1 MASVTRDLGQL
12 PVEGSSG
19 KWVLEIC
26 LSPSTGE
33 PYFLRTSVDVNIPK
47 VGSVQH
53 RAVNTRLTPAQVAS
67 LKSLAAAALAALVE
81 RDPQGNVI

>member
-1 MASVTRDLGQL
+1 MTAVTRDLGQL
-12 PVEGSSG
+12 PIEGASG
-19 KWVLEIC
+19 KWVIELC

-33 PYFLRTSVDVNIPK
+33 PYFLRTSVDVNLPK

-53 RAVNTRLTPAQVAS
+53 RAVNSRLTPAQVAS
-67 LKSLAAAALAALVE
+67 LKALAAAALAALVE